1 VRVRRSD
8 PPDPSPRPG
17 RSPRRIDREDPL
29 LNGGPAGDSDH
40 LRRADP
46 EATGIVLAGG
56 RSARF
61 GRDKLAEPYRG
72 LPLLHHAILRV
83 AEVCGD
89 VVLVLAPE
97 VPEPELPVGT
107 TTRVARDAVE
117 GEGPLAG
124 LLAGLLEVST
134 EWALVAGGDMP
145 ELSTAVLLEMLDV
158 AREAPVDAVT
168 LAEEG
173 GYRPLP
179 IALRAGPA
187 REAAHH
193 ALHDAERSLRGFL
206 DGLRVAVVDEPTW
219 HALDPQRRTLRDV
232 DTPGD
237 LER

>member
-1 VRVRRSD
+1 M
-8 PPDPSPRPG
+8 
-17 RSPRRIDREDPL
+17 
-29 LNGGPAGDSDH
+29 NGGPAGGGDH
-40 LRRADP
+40 PGRVDP

-56 RSARF
+56 RSTRF
-61 GRDKLAEPYRG
+61 GRDKLAEQYEG

-97 VPEPELPVGT
+97 ALEPELPMGK
-107 TTRVARDAVE
+107 TTRIARDPVE

-124 LLAGLLEVST
+124 LMAGLLEVTT

-158 AREAPVDAVT
+158 AREASVDAVT

-179 IALRAGPA
+179 VALRASPA
-187 REAAHH
+187 REAAHL
-193 ALHDAERSLRGFL
+193 ALHDAERSLHGFL

-219 HALDPQRRTLRDV
+219 HALDPQRRTFRDI